1 MAEVKRKYDLR
12 PRIQLV
18 VQSDYELT
26 KYSPKEKPLS
36 KELIEAISEK
46 SSFRSSKPNG
56 LQHSKKSPVPLK
68 RALSIELLVQLSL
81 LYHHLT
87 LDMSLVSER
96 FPCLYLKL
104 LKFQPI
110 EANLLIFGSHERK
123 LMSLIFRMIH
133 HWSFWA
139 PLGWQRWNY
148 SPYLYHIVGA
158 GSIFAQLSV
167 GLRGFLFANAQ
178 SSGKVGSGSSQA
190 IQRPILFWL

>member
-26 KYSPKEKPLS
+26 KSSPKEKPLS

-81 LYHHLT
+81 FYHHLT

-110 EANLLIFGSHERK
+110 EANLLIFGSHE
-123 LMSLIFRMIH
+123 LILQVDVINLQDDSPLIILGPLRM
-133 HWSFWA
+133 A
-139 PLGWQRWNY
+139 EMELLPL
-148 SPYLYHIVGA
+148 
-158 GSIFAQLSV
+158 SISHCRCRINICTTV
-167 GLRGFLFANAQ
+167 CWTPGLL
-178 SSGKVGSGSSQA
+178 VC
-190 IQRPILFWL
+190 